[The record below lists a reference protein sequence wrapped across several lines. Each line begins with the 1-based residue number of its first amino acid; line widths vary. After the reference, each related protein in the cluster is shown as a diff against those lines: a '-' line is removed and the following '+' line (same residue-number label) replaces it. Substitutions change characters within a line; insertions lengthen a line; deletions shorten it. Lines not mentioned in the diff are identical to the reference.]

1 VIIEMDIYSSIR
13 RRYENGESIRCIA
26 SSLGISRQ
34 TVKKYCEGDTH
45 PEVRKSYER
54 QPAVITSDISDFI
67 KCCFTLDAEEH
78 LKKQKHTA
86 KRIFDR
92 LVEEKQFTGS
102 YSSIRS
108 AVGELKAEFA
118 IPSKCMVPLAYD
130 PGEAIQVDWGE
141 ATIYLDGLKTKI
153 YIFCGRLCFSCDIFV
168 QAYKAQNQETFLEAQ
183 QLMFDYFGGVPKRVI
198 FDNAKVAVKE
208 GFGLYAKPQDKYL
221 AFSAHY
227 AFLPEF
233 CNPAKGNEKGLV
245 ENLVGYSRRN
255 FFVPVPRVLSLQDL
269 NDSLLKSCLKYRE
282 DHKIDSKAET
292 VKHLYAIEK
301 KFLHD
306 IPKYRYDTSKT
317 AITDVDDFSTVKYDK
332 NNYSVPV
339 KYLHKEVTIKGYGND
354 INIMHRTKVIATYSR
369 QYGRGETKY
378 VLEHY
383 IGLLE
388 EKPRSVFNAKPVREN
403 VSREFLE
410 WGRILP
416 GGNREMVKLL
426 RLCVDYGEEK
436 ILAIKKSLPEHIV
449 PTVDIIRA
457 HLSVPVETA
466 VIYLKNEIEIAKL
479 DLSTYDRKYGVANQ

>member
-1 VIIEMDIYSSIR
+1 MDIYSSIR

-67 KCCFTLDAEEH
+67 KCCFTLDEEEH

-92 LVEEKQFTGS
+92 LVDEKHFTGS

-118 IPSKCMVPLAYD
+118 ISSKCMVPLAYD

-141 ATIYLDGLKTKI
+141 ATIYLDGLKTKV

-168 QAYKAQNQETFLEAQ
+168 QVYKAQNQESFLEAQ

-255 FFVPVPRVLSLQDL
+255 FFVPVPRTSSLQAL

-292 VKHLYAIEK
+292 VKQLYAVEK

-339 KYLHKEVTIKGYGND
+339 KYLHKEVTVKGYGND

-369 QYGRGETKY
+369 LYGRGETKY

-383 IGLLE
+383 LGLLE

-436 ILAIKKSLPEHIV
+436 ILAIKKSLPEQIV